1 MGDFIGRIVLAL
13 MTDVSPTIKPPG
25 NATQVL
31 QDLITV
37 LDLETLEVNLFRG
50 PSRDLGGRSVFGGQ
64 VIGQAMVAASR
75 TVEGR
80 TPHSLHAYFLLP
92 GDMAA
97 PIVYEVDRIRD
108 GGSFSA
114 RRVQA
119 IQHGRPILSM
129 IASFQVPQ
137 EGLEHHAPMPEV
149 PPPEALKSTN
159 ALVPE
164 WLATAGEVHPRIQA
178 SLTRHPA
185 VEFRPVYPWNPLAPE
200 VTQPRQAI
208 WFRIGQTL
216 PDDPMLHRCLLAYA
230 SDFNLI
236 GTALRPHGKSWY
248 SPDMQ
253 VASLDHALWFHRDA
267 RVDDWLL
274 YSMDSPSAQGTRGMA
289 RGLIYDRAGRLV
301 ASVAQ
306 EGLMRQ
312 APSRHAVPVQS

>member
-1 MGDFIGRIVLAL
+1 MSTAPQNLPVAVDAHKEL
-13 MTDVSPTIKPPG
+13 K
-25 NATQVL
+25 
-31 QDLITV
+31 DLISV
-37 LDLETLEVNLFRG
+37 LDLETLELNLFRG

-114 RRVQA
+114 RRIQA

-129 IASFQVPQ
+129 IASFQVPE
-137 EGLEHHAPMPEV
+137 EGREHQSEMPDV
-149 PPPEALKSTN
+149 PPPEALRPTTEL
-159 ALVPE
+159 LVD
-164 WLATAGEVHPRIQA
+164 WLRESGPIHPRIEA
-178 SLTRHPA
+178 ALRHHVA
-185 VEFRPVYPWNPLAPE
+185 VEFRPVYQWNPLLPA
-200 VTQPRQAI
+200 VCAPRQAI
-208 WFRIGQTL
+208 WFKVVDRVA
-216 PDDPMLHRCLLAYA
+216 DDPMLHRCLLAYA

-236 GTALRPHGKSWY
+236 GTALRPHGKSFY
-248 SPDMQ
+248 SGDMQ

-267 RVDDWLL
+267 RADDWLL
-274 YSMDSPSAQGTRGMA
+274 YCMESPSAQGGRGMA
-289 RGLIYDRAGRLV
+289 RGLIYDRGGRLI

-306 EGLMRQ
+306 EGLMRS
-312 APSRHAVPVQS
+312 APPKES

>member
-1 MGDFIGRIVLAL
+1 MAVFIRNSLHPP
-13 MTDVSPTIKPPG
+13 MTHVSHTPHETADADPFR
-25 NATQVL
+25 
-31 QDLITV
+31 DLISV
-37 LDLETLEVNLFRG
+37 LDLEMLEVNLFRG

-64 VIGQAMVAASR
+64 VVGQAMVAAHR

-80 TPHSLHAYFLLP
+80 VPHSLHAYFLLP

-97 PIVYEVDRIRD
+97 PIVYEVERIRD

-137 EGLEHHAPMPEV
+137 HGFEHQLPMPEV
-149 PPPEALKSTN
+149 PPPESLRSTHE
-159 ALVPE
+159 LVPE
-164 WLATAGEVHPRIQA
+164 WLKSAGDVHPRIIA
-178 SLTRHPA
+178 SLSRHPA
-185 VEFRPVYPWNPLAPE
+185 VEFKPVYAWNPLNPD
-200 VTQPRQAI
+200 VSLPRQAI
-208 WFRIGQTL
+208 WFKVNQQL
-216 PDDPMLHRCLLAYA
+216 PDDAMLHRCLLAYA

-248 SPDMQ
+248 SPEMQ
-253 VASLDHALWFHRDA
+253 VASLDHALWFHRDG

-274 YSMDSPSAQGTRGMA
+274 YSMDSPTAQDTRGLA
-289 RGLIYDRAGRLV
+289 RGLIHDRQGRLI

-306 EGLMRQ
+306 EGLMR
-312 APSRHAVPVQS
+312 AVSEKR

>member
-1 MGDFIGRIVLAL
+1 
-13 MTDVSPTIKPPG
+13 MTDLSPDTLP
-25 NATQVL
+25 TLSTEQVM

-50 PSRDLGGRSVFGGQ
+50 VSRDLGGRSVFGGQ
-64 VIGQAMVAASR
+64 VIGQALVAASR

-129 IASFQVPQ
+129 IASFQVP
-137 EGLEHHAPMPEV
+137 ETGSEHQLPMPAV
-149 PPPEALKSTN
+149 PPPEALKDTTV
-159 ALVPE
+159 LVNE
-164 WLATAGEVHPRIQA
+164 WLAAAGEVHPRIRA
-178 SLTRHPA
+178 SLIRHPA
-185 VEFRPVYPWNPLAPE
+185 VEFRPVYPWNPLKPD
-200 VTQPRQAI
+200 VTLPRQAI
-208 WFRIGQTL
+208 WFRIGQNL

-236 GTALRPHGKSWY
+236 GTALRPSGKSWY

-253 VASLDHALWFHRDA
+253 VASLDHALWFHRDG

-274 YSMDSPSAQGTRGMA
+274 YCMDSPSAQGARGMTRGQ
-289 RGLIYDRAGRLV
+289 IYDRQGRLL

-306 EGLMRQ
+306 EGLMRE
-312 APSRHAVPVQS
+312 VPAKPTVGVQP

>member
-1 MGDFIGRIVLAL
+1 MEHPFSPAVAV
-13 MTDVSPTIKPPG
+13 MTTEDPAPERST
-25 NATQVL
+25 NTL
-31 QDLITV
+31 QDLLSIH
-37 LDLETLEVNLFRG
+37 DLERLEVNLFRG

-129 IASFQVPQ
+129 IASFQAD
-137 EGLEHHAPMPEV
+137 ETSYEHQATMPEV
-149 PPPEALKSTN
+149 PPPEALKSTHE
-159 ALVPE
+159 LVPE
-164 WLATAGEVHPRIQA
+164 WIAAAGDSVHPRIRA

-185 VEFRPVYPWNPLAPE
+185 VEFRPVYPWNPLKPE
-200 VTQPRQAI
+200 VMAPRQAL
-208 WFRIGQTL
+208 WFRIGHAL

-236 GTALRPHGKSWY
+236 GTALRPHGRSWY
-248 SPDMQ
+248 SPDLL
-253 VASLDHALWFHRDA
+253 VASIDHALWFHRDT

-274 YSMDSPSAQGTRGMA
+274 YWMDSPTSQGA
-289 RGLIYDRAGRLV
+289 RGLARGMIYNRAGTLV

-306 EGLMRQ
+306 EGLMRRVE
-312 APSRHAVPVQS
+312 AKPIRS

>member
-1 MGDFIGRIVLAL
+1 
-13 MTDVSPTIKPPG
+13 MTDSSPDT
-25 NATQVL
+25 ASTQTAEQML
-31 QDLITV
+31 QDLVTV

-50 PSRDLGGRSVFGGQ
+50 VSRDLGGRSVFGGQ

-129 IASFQVPQ
+129 IASFQVPE
-137 EGLEHHAPMPEV
+137 EGLEHQTEMPDV
-149 PPPEALKSTN
+149 PPPESLKPTTELIN
-159 ALVPE
+159 E
-164 WLATAGEVHPRIQA
+164 WLASAGAVHPRIRA

-185 VEFRPVYPWNPLAPE
+185 VDFRPVYPWNPLKPE
-200 VTQPRQAI
+200 VTLPRQCI
-208 WFRIGQTL
+208 WFRIGQKL
-216 PDDPMLHRCLLAYA
+216 PDDPMLHRSLLAYA

-236 GTALRPHGKSWY
+236 GTALRPSGKSWY

-253 VASLDHALWFHRDA
+253 VASLDHALWFHRDG

-274 YSMDSPSAQGTRGMA
+274 YCMDSPSAQAARGMA
-289 RGLIYDRAGRLV
+289 RGQIFDRSGRLI

-312 APSRHAVPVQS
+312 SSPKAKS

>member
-1 MGDFIGRIVLAL
+1 MNDLSPAPPSPEQLLA
-13 MTDVSPTIKPPG
+13 
-25 NATQVL
+25 
-31 QDLITV
+31 DLITV

-80 TPHSLHAYFLLP
+80 RPHSLHAYFLLP

-97 PIVYEVDRIRD
+97 PIVYEVERIRD

-119 IQHGRPILSM
+119 IQHGRPILSL
-129 IASFQVPQ
+129 IASFQVPA
-137 EGLEHHAPMPEV
+137 EGLEHQSTMPLV
-149 PPPEALKSTN
+149 PPPESLQSTTE
-159 ALVPE
+159 LIPE
-164 WLATAGEVHPRIQA
+164 WLAAAPDVSPLVRA
-178 SLTRHPA
+178 SLNHHTA
-185 VEFRPVYPWNPLAPE
+185 VEFRPVTPWNPLAPG
-200 VTQPRQAI
+200 VTPPQQAI
-208 WFRIGQTL
+208 WFRIGQPL

-236 GTALRPHGKSWY
+236 STALRPHGQSWY
-248 SPDMQ
+248 SMGMQ
-253 VASLDHALWFHRDA
+253 IASLDHALWFHRDA

-274 YSMDSPSAQGTRGMA
+274 YCMDSPSAQGARGMT
-289 RGLIYDRAGRLV
+289 RGLIYTQSGQLV

-306 EGLMRQ
+306 EGLMRPTEKK
-312 APSRHAVPVQS
+312 AG

>member
-1 MGDFIGRIVLAL
+1 MNDHTPETPPHIPEPVLA
-13 MTDVSPTIKPPG
+13 
-25 NATQVL
+25 
-31 QDLITV
+31 DLLTV
-37 LDLETLEVNLFRG
+37 LDLEALEVNLFRG

-64 VIGQAMVAASR
+64 VIGQALVAASR

-129 IASFQVPQ
+129 IVSFQVPDD
-137 EGLEHHAPMPEV
+137 GLEHQAPMPEV
-149 PPPEALKSTN
+149 PPPEALKSTTQ
-159 ALVPE
+159 LIPE
-164 WLATAGEVHPRIQA
+164 WLASAGEVHPRIRA

-185 VEFRPVYPWNPLAPE
+185 VEFRPVYPWNPLKPD
-200 VTQPRQAI
+200 VTLPRQAI
-208 WFRIGQTL
+208 WFRIGLSL
-216 PDDPMLHRCLLAYA
+216 PDDPMLHRCMLAYA

-253 VASLDHALWFHRDA
+253 VASLDHALWFHRDG

-274 YSMDSPSAQGTRGMA
+274 YCMDSPSATGARGMA
-289 RGLIYDRAGRLV
+289 RGSIYDRQGRLI

-306 EGLMRQ
+306 EGLMRH
-312 APSRHAVPVQS
+312 APTKSKS

>member
-1 MGDFIGRIVLAL
+1 
-13 MTDVSPTIKPPG
+13 MTDVSPDTLSILT
-25 NATQVL
+25 AEQVL

-50 PSRDLGGRSVFGGQ
+50 VSRDLGGRSVFGGQ

-137 EGLEHHAPMPEV
+137 AGYEHQLPMAEV
-149 PPPEALKSTN
+149 PPPEALKNTQVLSG
-159 ALVPE
+159 E
-164 WLATAGEVHPRIQA
+164 WLASAGEVHPRIRA
-178 SLTRHPA
+178 SLVRHPA
-185 VEFRPVYPWNPLAPE
+185 VEFRPVYPWNPLAPD
-200 VTQPRQAI
+200 VTLPRQAI
-208 WFRIGQTL
+208 WFRIGENL

-253 VASLDHALWFHRDA
+253 VASLDHALWFHRDG

-274 YSMDSPSAQGTRGMA
+274 YSMDSPNATAARGMA
-289 RGLIYDRAGRLV
+289 RGLIYDRQGRLI

-306 EGLMRQ
+306 EGLMRSTD
-312 APSRHAVPVQS
+312 AKG

>member
-1 MGDFIGRIVLAL
+1 
-13 MTDVSPTIKPPG
+13 MTDVSPLQLS
-25 NATQVL
+25 ALSAEQVL
-31 QDLITV
+31 QDLISV

-129 IASFQVPQ
+129 IASFQVPA
-137 EGLEHHAPMPEV
+137 EGYEHQDAMPHVPAPET
-149 PPPEALKSTN
+149 LRST
-159 ALVPE
+159 AELIPE
-164 WLATAGEVHPRIQA
+164 WLAAAGEVDPLVRA
-178 SLTRHPA
+178 SLMRHPA
-185 VEFRPVYPWNPLAPE
+185 VEFRQIQPWNLLTPA
-200 VTQPRQAI
+200 VTPPQQAI
-208 WFRIGQTL
+208 WFRIGKKL

-236 GTALRPHGKSWY
+236 GTALRPHGRSWY
-248 SPDMQ
+248 SHGVQ
-253 VASLDHALWFHRDA
+253 VASLDHTLWFHRDA

-274 YSMDSPSAQGTRGMA
+274 YVMDSPSAQSTRGLA
-289 RGLIYDRAGRLV
+289 RGQIYGRDGRLI

-306 EGLMRQ
+306 EGLMRVK
-312 APSRHAVPVQS
+312 AP

>member
-1 MGDFIGRIVLAL
+1 
-13 MTDVSPTIKPPG
+13 MTTSHTDTAPTQTPE
-25 NATQVL
+25 QML
-31 QDLITV
+31 QDLVSV

-129 IASFQVPQ
+129 IASFQVP
-137 EGLEHHAPMPEV
+137 EDGLEHQPQMPEV
-149 PPPEALKSTN
+149 PPPESLKPTTE
-159 ALVPE
+159 LVSE
-164 WLATAGEVHPRIQA
+164 WLAKAGAVHPRIRA
-178 SLTRHPA
+178 SLIRHPA
-185 VEFRPVYPWNPLAPE
+185 FEFRPVYPWNPVQPV
-200 VTQPRQAI
+200 VTLPRQAI
-208 WFRIGQTL
+208 WFRIGQPL

-253 VASLDHALWFHRDA
+253 VASLDHALWFHRDG

-274 YSMDSPSAQGTRGMA
+274 YCMDSPSAQAARGMT
-289 RGLIYDRAGRLV
+289 RGLIYNRAGQLI

-306 EGLMRQ
+306 EGLMRN
-312 APSRHAVPVQS
+312 AEPQSKA

>member
-1 MGDFIGRIVLAL
+1 
-13 MTDVSPTIKPPG
+13 MTDTRSTSAPLNHEQLLT
-25 NATQVL
+25 
-31 QDLITV
+31 DLIQV

-97 PIVYEVDRIRD
+97 PIVYEVERIRD
-108 GGSFSA
+108 GGSFTT

-119 IQHGRPILSM
+119 IQHGRPILSLM
-129 IASFQVPQ
+129 TSFQVPE
-137 EGLEHHAPMPEV
+137 EGLAHQSSMPNVPAPET
-149 PPPEALKSTN
+149 LKDTKQ
-159 ALVPE
+159 LIRE
-164 WLATAGEVHPRIQA
+164 WMASGSGSHPRIQDA
-178 SLTRHPA
+178 LTHQPA
-185 VEFRPVYPWNPLAPE
+185 VEFRPVHPWNPFAP
-200 VTQPRQAI
+200 VTAAAQQAI
-208 WFRIGQTL
+208 WFRIGQKL

-236 GTALRPHGKSWY
+236 GTAMRPHGRSWF
-248 SPDMQ
+248 SPEMQ
-253 VASLDHALWFHRDA
+253 VASLDHALWFHREA

-274 YSMDSPSAQGTRGMA
+274 YVMDSPSGQASRGMT
-289 RGLIYDRAGRLV
+289 RGLIYDRSGKLV

-306 EGLMRQ
+306 EGLMRV
-312 APSRHAVPVQS
+312 AKPKPR